1 MRERSA
7 RALLLLLILFIYSLS
22 VKAPAACARS
32 GKWNISLM
40 RRRQGEG
47 GREARTRGPRR
58 TTRGGSQPA
67 SQPRA
72 CSRQQVPEPPMKR
85 GKKLICIANE
95 LLSEPPPPSILGGKK
110 ASNMA
115 TCF

>member
-40 RRRQGEG
+40 RRRQREG

-58 TTRGGSQPA
+58 TTRGGRKPA
-67 SQPRA
+67 SQPAARMLETAGARA
-72 CSRQQVPEPPMKR
+72 PDEE
-85 GKKLICIANE
+85 GKKTNLHC
-95 LLSEPPPPSILGGKK
+95 
-110 ASNMA
+110 
-115 TCF
+115 